1 MWRERTVASRSTT
14 RCWVGLLVLML
25 GLSAVSCGGQGG
37 EEDVS
42 AGAAA
47 AVKAENAAIGTSIEG
62 LGWRITLLEAPEQMK
77 MIGGEVIGD
86 ASGVGKYVS
95 LQGAQSFSDDDV
107 TADGVYV
114 MAPIEITNTSD
125 EDQYVSQSVLKVMD
139 AGGQSYNSSGR
150 IEHGVYVWITERW
163 MDEEN
168 RLIPGVMVSG
178 LTRQGPAIFDV
189 PEDATGLVLM
199 IDGVDDAIDL
209 GF

>member
-1 MWRERTVASRSTT
+1 
-14 RCWVGLLVLML
+14 ML
-25 GLSAVSCGGQGG
+25 GWSADPDNGFVRGGQGG
-37 EEDVS
+37 EEDVVVVPP
-42 AGAAA
+42 
-47 AVKAENAAIGTSIEG
+47 AVKAENAAIGQTIEG
-62 LGWRITLLEAPEQMK
+62 QGWRITLLEAPEQMK
-77 MIGGEVIGD
+77 RIGGEVIGD

-107 TADGVYV
+107 TADGVYL
-114 MAPIEITNTSD
+114 MAPIEIANTSG

-139 AGGQSYNSSGR
+139 AGGQSYKSSGR

-163 MDEEN
+163 MDEESI
-168 RLIPGVMVSG
+168 LIPGVMVEG
-178 LTRQGPAIFDV
+178 HTRQGPAIFDV